1 MEEFEKAGTA
11 YSGANGREARVQNFL
26 TVNGKY
32 FDNEQLVHLRERL
45 YSISEDRFSMLGALK
60 FKSPGNSVGAVD
72 LFRRDR
78 RGPFL
83 YRRYRHGVGKTFHGR
98 RMRDLGVRRLV
109 SDQKSCPQKK
119 L

>member
-1 MEEFEKAGTA
+1 MEVFEKAGTA

-32 FDNEQLVHLRERL
+32 FDKEQLVHLRERL
-45 YSISEDRFSMLGALK
+45 YHARRVEVQIS
-60 FKSPGNSVGAVD
+60 GNSVGAVD